1 MDLRQLEHF
10 VTVAGEGSFT
20 RAAELAHV
28 TQSGLSASIRRLES
42 ELHAKLFS
50 RTTRSVGL
58 TDAGAAFLP
67 HAQAMLA
74 SAGAGRSAVAHT
86 ATVLTG
92 TLRVGSE
99 QCLGDLLDLPDLLA
113 AFHRRH
119 PGVEVQF
126 EQHGSDLLWERL
138 HAGQLDVGLVAGGS
152 RPGSAT
158 ALRPGRLAHAEIG
171 REQLVAVCHPE
182 HRLAHRTEVEWTDLA
197 KDAFA
202 DLHGTWAIRR
212 ILDEVFGDRG
222 LRRHSVFSV
231 NDVHALLGLVQRN
244 LAVTVLPAS
253 VARKPEAEGL
263 VRLSITD
270 DDTPAWLAAVVRGP
284 APATPAAVE
293 SFAALIPGAAW

>member
-10 VTVAGEGSFT
+10 VTVAEEGNFT
-20 RAAELAHV
+20 RAAELAQV
-28 TQSGLSASIRRLES
+28 TQSGLSASIRRLEND
-42 ELHAKLFS
+42 LRAKLFS

-67 HAQAMLA
+67 HAQAILA
-74 SAGAGRSAVAHT
+74 SGRAGRSAVART

-113 AFHRRH
+113 AFHQRH
-119 PGVEVQF
+119 PGVEIRF

-138 HAGQLDVGLVAGGS
+138 HAGQLDIGLVAGGS

-158 ALRPGRLAHAEIG
+158 ALRPGRLTHAEIG
-171 REQLVAVCHPE
+171 RESLVAVCHPG
-182 HRLAHRTEVEWTDLA
+182 HRLAHRTEVEWADLA

-202 DLHGTWAIRR
+202 DLHETWAIRR

-222 LRRHSVFSV
+222 LHRHSVFSV
-231 NDVHALLGLVQRN
+231 NDVHALLSLVQRD

-253 VARKPEAEGL
+253 MARKPEAEGL

-270 DDTPAWLAAVVRGP
+270 DDTPDWVAAAVRGP
-284 APATPAAVE
+284 TPSSPAAVE
-293 SFAALIPGAAW
+293 SFAALIPGARW